1 MAQKVLPDVLRAYE
15 ISRSGLGEIDDPPP
29 AILPYSWQGFTNVMK
44 GSINFKHLNY
54 TRDPFFCQMWRY
66 KSGDIKVLVFN
77 IDKSENSVYSFNH
90 EGELQM
96 HHSLHSCHI
105 FFDKKGKGRK
115 KSLAMFPWG

>member
-44 GSINFKHLNY
+44 GSINFK
-54 TRDPFFCQMWRY
+54 R
-66 KSGDIKVLVFN
+66 GDIKVLVFN